1 MNYSY
6 KTFWENDIS
15 YKRCYIFVEGDNDVR
30 FFENIIQP
38 MLEEKYG
45 KVDIIQYAQVKD
57 IKIDNLI
64 KSVKSMCKQNV
75 ADYIF
80 ITDID
85 NSPCITEKKDR
96 IISSYKELE
105 SHKVTIVIKEIEG
118 WYLAGIDPGT
128 QKKFLKKKKLGNT
141 DSICKEDFVN
151 MLLKTDREIN
161 CRIEITRTF
170 SIEKAMQNNTSFKY
184 FCEKYLI

>member
-1 MNYSY
+1 MSY
-6 KTFWENDIS
+6 KE
-15 YKRCYIFVEGDNDVR
+15 CYIFVEGVNDLR
-30 FFENIIQP
+30 FFEKIILP
-38 MLEEKYG
+38 KLKKNYDMVYFK
-45 KVDIIQYAQVKD
+45 QYAQVNNVE
-57 IKIDNLI
+57 IDKFISSI
-64 KSVKSMCKQNV
+64 KSMNKKYQ

-80 ITDID
+80 VTDID
-85 NSPCITEKKDR
+85 NSPCITEKKND
-96 IISSYKELE
+96 ICSSYKELE
-105 SHKVTIVIKEIEG
+105 SHKVAIVIKEIEG